1 MLTLAEYR
9 LLKAVADLPRGQAF
23 GYVLGLRAFAS
34 LPPRKPS
41 ARYRQGIAMRACA
54 MANKL
59 CGKGFL
65 IRIGLPRHR
74 GNVRGYYLLTLDGEA
89 ALAAWLK
96 EDN

>member
-9 LLKAVADLPRGQAF
+9 ILKAVADLPRGQAF

-41 ARYRQGIAMRACA
+41 TRYRQGIAMRACA

-65 IRIGLPRHR
+65 IRIVLPRHR
-74 GNVRGYYLLTLDGEA
+74 GNVRGYYLLTKDGEA
-89 ALAAWLK
+89 ALVAWLK
-96 EDN
+96 EDI